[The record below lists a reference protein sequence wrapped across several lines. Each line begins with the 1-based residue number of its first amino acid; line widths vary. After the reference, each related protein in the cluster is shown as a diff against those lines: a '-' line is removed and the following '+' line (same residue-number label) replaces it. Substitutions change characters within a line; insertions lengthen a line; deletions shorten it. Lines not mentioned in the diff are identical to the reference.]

1 MPNFIQNSKE
11 FIKKALRYATSPFIL
26 GDYYAFKKV
35 HGAGRFEISP
45 RDFYPCIKDKTITT
59 GFDRHYVYHT
69 SWATRVVK
77 EINPEFHVDISSSLY
92 FAGLLSAFIPV
103 HFYDYRPADLR
114 LTNLQT
120 GKADLHNLPFA
131 HGSVTSL
138 SCMHTLEHIG
148 LGRYGDPIDPEGDLK
163 AIENLKKVLAPG
175 GSLLIVV
182 PIGIPKI
189 EFNAHR
195 IYSYEQILSYVT
207 SEDIHLHEFSFIPEY
222 EKDGGLIRNANPE
235 LAKNAHYACGCF
247 WFKKTVESTN

>member
-1 MPNFIQNSKE
+1 MNTLFQSSKE
-11 FIKKALRYATSPFIL
+11 LIKRAIRYATSPFIL
-26 GDYYAFKKV
+26 GDYYAFKKTR
-35 HGAGRFEISP
+35 GAERFIINP

-69 SWATRVVK
+69 SWAARVVK
-77 EINPEFHVDISSSLY
+77 EINPEYHVDISSSLY
-92 FAGLLSAFIPV
+92 FCGLVSAFIPV

-114 LTNLQT
+114 LTGLKT
-120 GKADLHNLPFA
+120 AHADLHNLPFEK
-131 HGSVTSL
+131 HSIKSL

-163 AIENLKKVLAPG
+163 AIKGLKSVLASD

-182 PIGIPKI
+182 PLGIPRI

-195 IYSYEQILSYVT
+195 IYSYEQIISYFVDD
-207 SEDIHLHEFSFIPEY
+207 SVYLHEFSFIPEF
-222 EKDGGLIRNANPE
+222 EKDGGLIRNANPL

-247 WFKKTVESTN
+247 WFKKK